1 MRIMVNENSSH
12 EPVSNAGGSVPPMGR
27 PYKID
32 TEPPPQESKPKP
44 DPGLRSA
51 PALSFLI
58 AANVAVFLCMVVASS
73 GQAFM
78 QPTAHMLLEWG
89 ADYGPSTL
97 GSGEFWRL
105 FTSNFV
111 HIGAAHITL
120 NMLLLNNCGRPVEF
134 LYGSSKFL
142 FIYLCAGLGGAIA
155 EMFFSP
161 NIPSAGASGAIF
173 GILGA
178 FLTVLRHHAK
188 RFDTK
193 WLQATLRY
201 LVFLVIL
208 NLLYGFS
215 HKGIGNAAHIGG
227 FISGVV
233 AGAFVMPKDLDDKTW
248 SKQDI
253 MWAAFLLLMLGGLG
267 YADYLSFIPTTH

>member
-1 MRIMVNENSSH
+1 MRIMVNENSSP
-12 EPVSNAGGSVPPMGR
+12 EPVSDAGGSVPPMAR

-32 TEPPPQESKPKP
+32 TEPPAQESTPKP
-44 DPGLRSA
+44 DPSLRLG
-51 PALSFLI
+51 PALSFVI
-58 AANVAVFLCMVVASS
+58 ATNVAVFLCMVVASS

-78 QPTAHMLLEWG
+78 SPTDHMLLQWG

-105 FTSNFV
+105 ITSNFV

-120 NMLLLNNCGRPVEF
+120 NMLLLNNCGRPVEY
-134 LYGSSKFL
+134 LYGSTKFL
-142 FIYLCAGLGGAIA
+142 FIYFCAGLGGAVA
-155 EMFFSP
+155 EMFFAPSVL
-161 NIPSAGASGAIF
+161 SAGASGAIF

-178 FLTVLRHHAK
+178 LLTVLRHHAR
-188 RFDTK
+188 RFDQK
-193 WLQATLRY
+193 KLQATLRY

-227 FISGVV
+227 FFSGIV
-233 AGAFVMPKDLDDKTW
+233 AAAFVMPKDLDDKTW

-267 YADYLSFIPTTH
+267 YADYLSFVGTTH